1 MSVILGGLMGVFI
14 GVTLFSLVAREKI
27 NQEKHKYSN
36 ERLRVK
42 QRDILIKDYQKESE
56 ILLMNASEY
65 RQNKK
70 EFIDN
75 ITKVLYSNVQNE
87 KQKTDKIKELVND
100 YQSKN

>member
-1 MSVILGGLMGVFI
+1 
-14 GVTLFSLVAREKI
+14 
-27 NQEKHKYSN
+27 
-36 ERLRVK
+36 
-42 QRDILIKDYQKESE
+42 
-56 ILLMNASEY
+56 MNASEY

>member
-14 GVTLFSLVAREKI
+14 GFTLFGLVAREKI

-87 KQKTDKIKELVND
+87 KQKTDKIKELIAD
-100 YQSKN
+100 YQSNN

>member
-14 GVTLFSLVAREKI
+14 GVTLFSLVA
-27 NQEKHKYSN
+27 KHKYSN
-36 ERLRVK
+36 ERLKVK

-65 RQNKK
+65 RQDKK